1 MALVPTNKNKKKKK
15 YEELWSKTRYLIR
28 SITKNSDDYDK
39 KIMKIEFN
47 LDNELPLNET
57 IKISSILIVFRA
69 IFLKKQISS
78 TTFF

>member
-1 MALVPTNKNKKKKK
+1 
-15 YEELWSKTRYLIR
+15 
-28 SITKNSDDYDK
+28 
-39 KIMKIEFN
+39 MKIEFN